1 MIGVICAMAI
11 EADGIKNMM
20 RDVEKNTAA
29 KIEFAKGKIHG
40 KDVVVAQCGIGK
52 VNAAIST
59 QIMIDMYKPDV
70 IINSGVAGSLSEKL
84 TVGDI
89 VISDNAV
96 QHDMDITALGDP
108 LGQISF
114 NDEQII
120 YIPADQTVSDRL
132 FSACQ
137 KLKNTRVIK
146 GTVASGDKFISDVEE
161 RLKIGRTFDALA
173 CEMEGAS
180 VGQVCYRN
188 SVPYSIL
195 RSISDDLKSN
205 EGTDYME
212 FCKSAAEKSIAVI
225 DEYISSL

>member
-1 MIGVICAMAI
+1 M
-11 EADGIKNMM
+11 
-20 RDVEKNTAA
+20 
-29 KIEFAKGKIHG
+29 
-40 KDVVVAQCGIGK
+40 
-52 VNAAIST
+52 
-59 QIMIDMYKPDV
+59 
-70 IINSGVAGSLSEKL
+70 
-84 TVGDI
+84 
-89 VISDNAV
+89 
-96 QHDMDITALGDP
+96 
-108 LGQISF
+108 
-114 NDEQII
+114 
-120 YIPADQTVSDRL
+120 
-132 FSACQ
+132 
-137 KLKNTRVIK
+137 
-146 GTVASGDKFISDVEE
+146 ASGDKFISDVEE